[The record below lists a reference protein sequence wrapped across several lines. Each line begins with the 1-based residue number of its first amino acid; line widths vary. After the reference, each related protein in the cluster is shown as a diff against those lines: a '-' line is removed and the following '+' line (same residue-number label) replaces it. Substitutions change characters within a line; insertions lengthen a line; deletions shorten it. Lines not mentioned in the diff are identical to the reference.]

1 MQSSIHTNNNFGFN
15 KFFRSRLLNSTSD
28 QIAELVDGMEKDA
41 KDIKAQSLKLAW
53 YMRGGIT
60 YEQVLQLSPAE
71 RDMIS
76 ELAKENMETTKK
88 SGLPF
93 F

>member
-1 MQSSIHTNNNFGFN
+1 MQSSVHTNNHTGLN

-28 QIAELVDGMEKDA
+28 QIAALVDGMEKDA

>member
-1 MQSSIHTNNNFGFN
+1 
-15 KFFRSRLLNSTSD
+15 
-28 QIAELVDGMEKDA
+28 MEHDA
-41 KDIKAQSLKLAW
+41 KEIKAQSLKLAW

-71 RDMIS
+71 RQMIS

-88 SGLPF
+88 SG
-93 F
+93 